1 MARCVENTYAPT
13 PLQSGDIGSQPP
25 SASRISKTAPPL
37 RKGGP
42 HAGRTRNAAQ
52 EARISGAPRAFGL
65 KAVNVLGAVAMIAV
79 AVKSKARGAC

>member
-1 MARCVENTYAPT
+1 
-13 PLQSGDIGSQPP
+13 LPP
-25 SASRISKTAPPL
+25 W
-37 RKGGP
+37 RKAGP

-79 AVKSKARGAC
+79 TVKSKARGAC

>member
-1 MARCVENTYAPT
+1 MRREHPCTHPA
-13 PLQSGDIGSQPP
+13 SIGRGYRFPAP

-37 RKGGP
+37 RKRDP